1 MGQYGRTLFTKAWY
15 DALSPELRGQ
25 VINDASNPGHF
36 NWHIYTRMNWGEPW
50 YAGFRESQTLYRFKN
65 QLYFDRNLM
74 PRMLGWFALRPETSL
89 EDAEWLLAR
98 AAGFD
103 SGFALA
109 ASLASTAQLAADPAS
124 ADAAKQFGAT
134 PAILEAINQW
144 ETARMARAFP
154 PELKEA
160 MRDNSRE
167 FHLASAGSGQWE
179 IREVHIQRFVH
190 DAGNSAVTEFQ
201 LQNRDSAQPLQWVIR
216 SVAKQPLSGI
226 TLEINGRQVAA
237 LKEQTLPPGGSLK
250 FTGGSEAVL
259 SDSNWKEL
267 ARLPVDLSGM
277 QVGTGSAQ
285 IRIGCSPQKDAILKI
300 ELRTL
305 TPATRIGTK

>member
-1 MGQYGRTLFTKAWY
+1 
-15 DALSPELRGQ
+15 
-25 VINDASNPGHF
+25 
-36 NWHIYTRMNWGEPW
+36 MNWGEPW

-98 AAGFD
+98 AAGFE

-134 PAILEAINQW
+134 PGILEAINQW

-154 PELKEA
+154 PELKRA
-160 MRDNSRE
+160 MRDNNRE
-167 FHLASAGSGQWE
+167 FHLASAGPGQWE
-179 IREVHIQRFVH
+179 FHEVHIQRFAH
-190 DAGNSAVTEFQ
+190 DAGNPAMTEFQ
-201 LQNRDSAQPLQWVIR
+201 FQNRDSAQPLQWVIR
-216 SVAKQPLSGI
+216 SVTKQPVFGL
-226 TLEINGRQVAA
+226 TLEINGRQVAV
-237 LKEQTLPPGGSLK
+237 LKEQTLPPGGSIK
-250 FTGGSEAVL
+250 FTGGAEAVL

-267 ARLPVDLSGM
+267 ARVPVDLGGM
-277 QVGTGSAQ
+277 QVGTGPAQ
-285 IRIGCSPQKDAILKI
+285 IKIGCSPQKEGSLKI

-305 TPATRIGTK
+305 TPATRIGKR